1 MSLCC
6 EGLRRKKPTLKW
18 SRGLFPG
25 VGTSSSL
32 VPPAIGVDS
41 VRSPVLTRLLL
52 LPLHN
57 GNFLSCCSRSTGGV
71 SHWRDPPLLPQEPPL
86 KLMAITEEQ
95 MKGTAMVT
103 VTRPLLQEQSRS
115 TWGKKLSSAC
125 KALSWQRLGMG
136 THYSQF
142 LTEQEPAK
150 RFRVSV
156 YFLLRPGRKKLFL

>member
-1 MSLCC
+1 M
-6 EGLRRKKPTLKW
+6 GA
-18 SRGLFPG
+18 
-25 VGTSSSL
+25 SSSL
-32 VPPAIGVDS
+32 APAHTLLPLALRAGGI
-41 VRSPVLTRLLL
+41 RSPVLSHLLL
-52 LPLHN
+52 LPPHN
-57 GNFLSCCSRSTGGV
+57 GNLLSCCSRSRGRG
-71 SHWRDPPLLPQEPPL
+71 SYSCSPPCSPEAPL
-86 KLMAITEEQ
+86 KLMAIREELT
-95 MKGTAMVT
+95 KGTAMVA

-115 TWGKKLSSAC
+115 TWGKKLSSAR